1 MAFKIA
7 RGNAPLASLLHEAT
21 GGIPIGTSSHIG
33 LQNGQRLAA
42 LSALDGYVDFIQ
54 HEFTP
59 ANDGA
64 YPVDSLTYDGANL
77 AVSHDGHVIGPAATW
92 AKPPYAFQPGFQLI
106 ARLQQQWEGML
117 GVWSA
122 ATGPVLPNPILGLT
136 SQGGMQWE
144 INRQLQKIVPA
155 QLLAVTAQSPAQY
168 HYGML
173 RYAFPDANPM
183 SASAFLLSW
192 EKLPQALE
200 LIAQHLPHHFYEWVE
215 QGVRRPLRD
224 VGPIRARYH
233 GGPQVPTERLAKIAL
248 QLMQYLSNILS
259 RPGEIPDVFRMTGP
273 ILNTTAYVVLPV
285 MVQLAR
291 SGGNL
296 VHHISGTS
304 MVTYLLDDEG
314 AAERRAEIEEL
325 WDLLAGPLGLPRHVT
340 YVLHPSNHLKHF
352 WQPEWAAPTVNRLL
366 EIYEEWNTFAEQLS
380 HRARAIREEV
390 DREAP
395 EDDVSLRVWSEEQV
409 QGLNP
414 RQLNAL
420 KRTQNREAIQQLVA
434 GTRSETDPERT
445 ALREQ
450 QVKLET
456 ESGLLLATPAGQ
468 CFLRGFSSS
477 QLDVVLGGW
486 SLHPIALSKEPYE
499 LEGIVNWMKK
509 RANWRAK

>member
-1 MAFKIA
+1 MAFKIV
-7 RGNAPLASLLHEAT
+7 RGNAPLASLLHEAS
-21 GGIPIGTSSHIG
+21 GGVPVGTSSHVG
-33 LQNGQRLAA
+33 TQNGQRLAV

-64 YPVDSLTYDGANL
+64 YPVDTLTYDGASL
-77 AVSHDGHVIGPAATW
+77 TVSHDGHVIGPAATW
-92 AKPPYAFQPGFQLI
+92 AKPPYVFNPGFQYT

-117 GVWSA
+117 GVWSD
-122 ATGPVLPNPILGLT
+122 TVGPVLPNPIIGLA
-136 SQGGMQWE
+136 SKGGLQWE
-144 INRQLQKIVPA
+144 INRQLEGIVPTWLLPFRA
-155 QLLAVTAQSPAQY
+155 QTPAQY

-173 RYAFPDANPM
+173 CHAFPDAAPM

-200 LIAQHLPHHFYEWVE
+200 LIAQHLPHRFYEWVE

-224 VGPIRARYH
+224 VGLIRARYH
-233 GGPQVPTERLAKIAL
+233 GGPQVPTERLSKIAF
-248 QLMQYLSNILS
+248 QLMQYLAEVLAEPS
-259 RPGEIPDVFRMTGP
+259 EKPDIFRMTGP
-273 ILNTTAYVVLPV
+273 ILDTTAYVVLPV
-285 MVQLAR
+285 MVQLSR
-291 SGGNL
+291 SGGDL

-304 MVTYLLDDEG
+304 MVTYLLDDDDS
-314 AAERRAEIEEL
+314 ATRRAEIEQL
-325 WDLLAGPLGLPRHVT
+325 WDLLASLLGLPEDVT

-352 WQPEWAAPTVNRLL
+352 WLPEWAASTVNRVLDV
-366 EIYEEWNTFAEQLS
+366 YELWNGIAEQLS

-390 DREAP
+390 DAEAP
-395 EDDVSLRVWSEEQV
+395 EDDALLRKWAEEQI

-414 RQLNAL
+414 RQVNAL
-420 KRTQNREAIQQLVA
+420 KKAQTRESIQQTVA
-434 GTRSETDPERT
+434 GARSETDPGRT
-445 ALREQ
+445 ALREE
-450 QVKLET
+450 QVRLET
-456 ESGLLLATPAGQ
+456 EAGLLLATPAGQ